1 MWPWQWI
8 VSALAGLHVLR
19 LAVVDEE
26 AEQRRVAAAAA
37 SARAFRRR
45 CVQALSAVGMCVLL
59 LLLHRAGR
67 LPLRLQRLLAAL
79 LPWLRRR

>member
-1 MWPWQWI
+1 M
-8 VSALAGLHVLR
+8 VVL
-19 LAVVDEE
+19 
-26 AEQRRVAAAAA
+26 
-37 SARAFRRR
+37 
-45 CVQALSAVGMCVLL
+45 LL